1 MHQFRVF
8 PLLAIYCKSH
18 KQPHDRKIRGLIYL
32 QQILTTSKKTNKQNK
47 KTLKLFGFWIWSNYF
62 LEELR
67 MLIIFH

>member
-47 KTLKLFGFWIWSNYF
+47 KTLKLFGF
-62 LEELR
+62 
-67 MLIIFH
+67 